1 MIKYEKKYR
10 IMKKWFK
17 NSFIDNSFEL
27 PVFAQTTY
35 PMYSIFTSNWS
46 EKIKRETFKSQKWY
60 DKYHY

>member
-17 NSFIDNSFEL
+17 NSFVDNSFEL

-35 PMYSIFTSNWS
+35 TMSSIFTSNWD
-46 EKIKRETFKSQKWY
+46 EKTKRATFRCSKWY

>member
-10 IMKKWFK
+10 LMKKWFK
-17 NSFIDNSFEL
+17 NHFVENCYEL

-35 PMYSIFTSNWS
+35 TMSSIFTSDWS
-46 EKIKRETFKSQKWY
+46 EKDKRSTFKYCKWY